1 MQSRGARPSATGS
14 RRECEQLFKDAL
26 SRRRFEEAK
35 RAGEHAAKLALRT
48 TNSWGDAEVDRD
60 EAKGMVESAAAAAQE
75 DARRRGVG
83 VLTQSRVAADAAKL
97 TQGSSSIE
105 LSFTN

>member
-14 RRECEQLFKDAL
+14 RRECEQLVKDAL

-60 EAKGMVESAAAAAQE
+60 EAKGMVESAAVAAQE
-75 DARRRGVG
+75 DARHRGVD
-83 VLTQSRVAADAAKL
+83 VVTQSRVAADAAKRMREAL
-97 TQGSSSIE
+97 AVRM
-105 LSFTN
+105 L

>member
-1 MQSRGARPSATGS
+1 MESRGARPSATGS
-14 RRECEQLFKDAL
+14 KRERKQLLKDAL
-26 SRRRFEEAK
+26 SRRRFDEAK

-75 DARRRGVG
+75 DARRRGVD
-83 VLTQSRVAADAAKL
+83 VVTQSRVAADAAKRMRDAL
-97 TQGSSSIE
+97 AVRM
-105 LSFTN
+105 L

>member
-1 MQSRGARPSATGS
+1 MEARGTRPSATGS
-14 RRECEQLFKDAL
+14 KRAFEKRRKDAF

-35 RAGEHAAKLALRT
+35 RAGEYAAMLALRT

-75 DARRRGVG
+75 DARRRGVD
-83 VLTQSRVAADAAKL
+83 VLTHSRVAADAAKRMRDAL
-97 TQGSSSIE
+97 AVRM
-105 LSFTN
+105 L